1 MDPKGTCE
9 YWKSKICSISTYLH
23 LCIWWHTYAHTPL
36 VSKPSWSVYIMNWG
50 VTNKIWLHFT
60 CYLLKHQ
67 TSGIAFFFC
76 QFNTNKGYYTSYITV
91 LLTMLLRF
99 SNMITWYEN
108 LLSDS
113 QSLQWITHIRLR
125 SLLIDFYTAQKSMET
140 NSRLEQR
147 EKYTQK
153 SKTV

>member
-1 MDPKGTCE
+1 
-9 YWKSKICSISTYLH
+9 
-23 LCIWWHTYAHTPL
+23 
-36 VSKPSWSVYIMNWG
+36 
-50 VTNKIWLHFT
+50 
-60 CYLLKHQ
+60 
-67 TSGIAFFFC
+67 
-76 QFNTNKGYYTSYITV
+76 
-91 LLTMLLRF
+91 MLLRF

-153 SKTV
+153 SKAV